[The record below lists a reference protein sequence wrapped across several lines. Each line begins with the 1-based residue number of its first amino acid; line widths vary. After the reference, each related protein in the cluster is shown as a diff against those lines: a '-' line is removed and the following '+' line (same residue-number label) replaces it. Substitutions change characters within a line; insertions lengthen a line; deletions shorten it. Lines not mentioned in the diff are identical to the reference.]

1 MEAIIRKW
9 GNSLGVRIPSN
20 IAKDIS
26 IVEGS
31 HVEIEDKD
39 GQIII
44 RPRNKYDLKEM
55 LKDIKKSNIHEE
67 IDNSGP
73 IGNEVW

>member
-9 GNSLGVRIPSN
+9 GNSLGVRIPST
-20 IAKDIS
+20 IAKEIS

-31 HVEIEDKD
+31 HVEIEDID

-44 RPRNKYDLKEM
+44 RPRNRYDLKEM
-55 LKDIKKSNIHEE
+55 IKAIKKTNIHAE
-67 IDNSGP
+67 IDSSNP
-73 IGNEVW
+73 VGNEIW